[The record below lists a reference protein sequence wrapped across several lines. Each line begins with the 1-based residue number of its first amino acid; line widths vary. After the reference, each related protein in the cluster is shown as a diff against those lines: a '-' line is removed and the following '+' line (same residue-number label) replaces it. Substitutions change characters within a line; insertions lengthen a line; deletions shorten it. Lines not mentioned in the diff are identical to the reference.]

1 MKKTYEKPKLI
12 ALPLSG
18 NNMLCNTCA
27 IDIIGDNAVPE
38 IKRLEELGL
47 DISKFFAAY
56 ETDCTESDHTIVGYC
71 KFNGADHKDLVVI
84 NS

>member
-27 IDIIGDNAVPE
+27 IDIIGDNADKTFKE
-38 IKRLEELGL
+38 TMG
-47 DISKFFAAY
+47 DFFDLNNAFASY
-56 ETDCTESDHTIVGYC
+56 ESSCKIPIDGYC
-71 KFNGADHKDLVVI
+71 KFNGADRKDLVVI